1 MRKLIP
7 AVLLATS
14 FTLAWAAPAFADNP
28 HSPGGSGQPSQSCQ
42 DFSASTRPGKSGA
55 SPGAP
60 FNEPGINRTNG
71 GTGGANYS
79 ETSQYDVAC
88 FQWAQHH

>member
-7 AVLLATS
+7 AMILAAS
-14 FTLAWAAPAFADNP
+14 LSLAWAAPAFADNP
-28 HSPGGSGQPSQSCQ
+28 HTAGIPGQPSQSCQ
-42 DFSASTRPGKSGA
+42 NYVASTRPGNSGS

-60 FNEPGINRTNG
+60 FNEPGINSTNG

-79 ETSQYDVAC
+79 ESSQYDVAC

>member
-1 MRKLIP
+1 MKKLMLTLI
-7 AVLLATS
+7 LATS
-14 FTLAWAAPAFADNP
+14 FASVWAAPAFADNP
-28 HSPGGSGQPSQSCQ
+28 HAPGSSGQPGQSCQ
-42 DFSASTRPGKSGA
+42 DFSASTRPGQSGT

-60 FNEPGINRTNG
+60 FNEPGINSTTG
-71 GTGGANYS
+71 GTAGAHYS